1 MSCGLD
7 ENSRSV
13 LLEQLLAET
22 GATFRFSNI
31 LLRFDGVLINS
42 TNWIS
47 QLESNT
53 SNFRYRILQF

>member
-31 LLRFDGVLINS
+31 LLWFDGVLINS

>member
-13 LLEQLLAET
+13 LLEQLLAES